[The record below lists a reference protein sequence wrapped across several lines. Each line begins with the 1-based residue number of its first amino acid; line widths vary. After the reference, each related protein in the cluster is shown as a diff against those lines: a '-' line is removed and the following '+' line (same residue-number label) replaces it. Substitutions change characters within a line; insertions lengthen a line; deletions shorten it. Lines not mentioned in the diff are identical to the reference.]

1 MILRENEQILEPSIE
16 AAVSPKKQLESANR
30 TILTADT
37 GMLPTAALQACRL
50 GLHFAAIS
58 FPVRRSAPR
67 GITLS
72 CSTIRRKLNFRSTHS
87 TRDTLLRYEMHQQP
101 NYSNYLTSTITI
113 AIVQQTNTY

>member
-72 CSTIRRKLNFRSTHS
+72 YFYLFARIEPSCPFDQERRQVRVE
-87 TRDTLLRYEMHQQP
+87 DAP
-101 NYSNYLTSTITI
+101 I
-113 AIVQQTNTY
+113 AYFVGIG